1 MRIVLERPENGS
13 IRNPLRNKMQEIK
26 IKLDAEEIAILLAID
41 PDHHFPEWT
50 IEDAIICGII
60 NQIRDADKNPKKPN
74 KSLTK

>member
-1 MRIVLERPENGS
+1 
-13 IRNPLRNKMQEIK
+13 MQEIK

-60 NQIRDADKNPKKPN
+60 NQIRDADKNPKKP
-74 KSLTK
+74 